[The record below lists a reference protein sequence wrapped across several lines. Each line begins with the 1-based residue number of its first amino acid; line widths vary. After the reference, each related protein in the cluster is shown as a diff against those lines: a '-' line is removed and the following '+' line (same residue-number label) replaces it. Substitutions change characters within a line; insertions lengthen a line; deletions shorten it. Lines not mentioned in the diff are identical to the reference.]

1 MADIALRGDQLK
13 KMMAMA
19 KKRDLS
25 FAYCPGNDPKEDVFV
40 LDRKKKPEVIGRVAR
55 GESTG
60 TKLGYGT
67 AKVKGR
73 VISLTCERE
82 LPQMAKK
89 LKKFLKFEKIPMNVL
104 VMDASGNVLEEDI
117 EDMPDDGLLDDVADD
132 DFDDDDDA
140 GGPDETEDAAA
151 AAPKSAEATAEE
163 GASAAP
169 AGDNAELIKQLKARA
184 VQVQGAIKGV
194 KQEAQVPLIAGFKT
208 AVGALQ
214 GGDLPKADD
223 MLTKLERAIDKLS
236 ATSEAGAPAA
246 AAEDPALGRL
256 AEVSAVLS
264 KRIDALGNAEGAS
277 RLRTAH
283 GMLDDQIASGD
294 AKKATGTAKAL
305 GDAIARLAEQS
316 AAAPAADQTPADA
329 ATDSAADLGA
339 GWRDARADLEPT
351 ILDLLQRGLGDVG
364 KMRAVLAYF
373 TEKGEAD
380 DFAGAMKAV
389 PGLKKLIADAQAAE
403 QTAAE
408 KDIPAGVVPYV
419 RARLDWSKTRISLQ
433 SEMTKLQDSI
443 LAVCQG
449 EEFPT
454 IANDTKALFTYLDA
468 LDTRLEDALE
478 ALVQE
483 PDGDKREKLKD
494 DARKVLSEFQSELD
508 TPFFQTVDGN
518 NGFKP
523 VNVRGAAIASLGKV
537 NEALSIAA

>member
-1 MADIALRGDQLK
+1 MGDIALRGDQLK

-73 VISLTCERE
+73 VIELTCERE

-104 VMDASGNVLEEDI
+104 VLDSSGNVLEEDI

-132 DFDDDDDA
+132 EGDGNDDVSEA
-140 GGPDETEDAAA
+140 AENEDAAKNAPDA
-151 AAPKSAEATAEE
+151 AS
-163 GASAAP
+163 
-169 AGDNAELIKQLKARA
+169 DDAELLKKLKARA
-184 VQVQGAIKGV
+184 LQVQGAIKGV
-194 KQEAQVPLIAGFKT
+194 KPDAQAPLVAGFKT

-223 MLTKLERAIDKLS
+223 MLTKLERAIAKLS
-236 ATSEAGAPAA
+236 GQGTAA
-246 AAEDPALGRL
+246 DASAKTEDPALKRL

-264 KRIDALGNAEGAS
+264 KRIDALGEVDGAS
-277 RLRTAH
+277 RLRAVH

-305 GDAIARLAEQS
+305 GDAIARLAEQA
-316 AAAPAADQTPADA
+316 AAAPSTDQNPPENADDNAADP
-329 ATDSAADLGA
+329 GA
-339 GWRDARADLEPT
+339 GWREARADLEPA
-351 ILDLLQRGLGDVG
+351 ILDLLQRGMGDVG

-389 PGLKKLIADAQAAE
+389 PGLKKLIADAHAAE

-419 RARLDWSKTRISLQ
+419 RARLDWSKTRISLN
-433 SEMTKLQDSI
+433 SELIKLQDSI

-454 IANDTKALFTYLDA
+454 IATDTKTLFTYLDT
-468 LDTRLEDALE
+468 LDSRLEDALE

-483 PDGDKREKLKD
+483 PDGQKRELLKEN
-494 DARKVLSEFQSELD
+494 ARKVLSEFQSELD
-508 TPFFQTVDGN
+508 TPFFQTVDGK

-523 VNVRGAAIASLGKV
+523 VNVRGAAITSLGKV
-537 NEALSIAA
+537 DEALRTAA

>member
-140 GGPDETEDAAA
+140 AGPDETEDAAA
-151 AAPKSAEATAEE
+151 EPKSAEATAEE
-163 GASAAP
+163 GVSAAP
-169 AGDNAELIKQLKARA
+169 AGDNAELLKQLKARA

-194 KQEAQVPLIAGFKT
+194 KQEAQAPLIAGFKT

-223 MLTKLERAIDKLS
+223 MLTKLERAIGKLS
-236 ATSEAGAPAA
+236 AASEASAPAA
-246 AAEDPALGRL
+246 AAEDPALAKL
-256 AEVSAVLS
+256 AQVSAVLS
-264 KRIDALGNAEGAS
+264 KRIDALENVEGAS
-277 RLRTAH
+277 RLRAAH
-283 GMLDDQIASGD
+283 GMLDEQIALGD

-316 AAAPAADQTPADA
+316 AAAPAPEPTPAA
-329 ATDSAADLGA
+329 AAGGAADLGA
-339 GWRDARADLEPT
+339 EWRDARADLEPT

-373 TEKGEAD
+373 IEKGEAD

-449 EEFPT
+449 DEFPT

-508 TPFFQTVDGN
+508 TPFFQTIDGN

-537 NEALSIAA
+537 NEALSMAA